1 MLELAGV
8 GAAAAAAQPTSEM
21 GAFMDVLLRRELVR
35 DPLAEVESEQ
45 RREEKRREEKRMIQ
59 NRSSHDTARR
69 GRVR

>member
-45 RREEKRREEKRMIQ
+45 RREEKRREEKR
-59 NRSSHDTARR
+59 RE
-69 GRVR
+69 